1 MSKAGEINIH
11 SLSSLMAATS
21 LTKEQIDEY
30 TTGLGNKIFEVKRA
44 QDFKEESHQRSESVQ
59 IQTKFDKNDVPRTFT
74 VAMDKHPDM
83 SVD

>member
-1 MSKAGEINIH
+1 MTNSLLHAKNVLHKYKNTNTDQNMSKAGEINIH

-44 QDFKEESHQRSESVQ
+44 QDFKEESH
-59 IQTKFDKNDVPRTFT
+59 
-74 VAMDKHPDM
+74 
-83 SVD
+83 